1 MISLAPHTTAIF
13 DKAIKLECIKPYYLV
28 GGTAL
33 SLQLGTRM
41 SEDLDFMRWRANK
54 AERMEVAWRQIEQE
68 LASIG
73 EVQSMNLMD
82 IDHVEFIVSGVK
94 FSFYACA
101 RYSPITT
108 PIDYRDN
115 LKLADIPAIGAMKME
130 VMLRRS
136 NFRDYYDI
144 YSIVKSGIDIR
155 ELVSKASTYSQ
166 HQLKTKNIL
175 AMLTNGIRFSRDERF
190 LQMQPLYDVS
200 AKEIEEYLKE
210 QLQMT

>member
-175 AMLTNGIRFSRDERF
+175 AMLTNGNRFSRDERF

>member
-13 DKAIKLECIKPYYLV
+13 DKAIQLDCIKPYFLV

-41 SEDLDFMRWRANK
+41 SEDLDFMRWRTSK
-54 AERMEVAWRQIEQE
+54 AERMEVAWKQIEQE
-68 LASIG
+68 LATIG

-94 FSFYACA
+94 FSFYACT
-101 RYSPITT
+101 RYSPLTA
-108 PIDYRDN
+108 PIDYRGN

-144 YSIVKSGIDIR
+144 YSIVRSGVDVR
-155 ELVSKASTYSQ
+155 ELVSKASIYSQ

-175 AMLTNGIRFSRDERF
+175 AMLTNSNRFTRDESF
-190 LQMQPLYDVS
+190 LQMRPLYDVS
-200 AKEIEEYLKE
+200 AKKIEEYLKE
-210 QLQMT
+210 KLQMG